1 MAGEGEQNGLGGSGV
16 ERRGGGFEKYF
27 SEADSWH
34 RDKTWIQFPFKDI
47 AQDGASCLKN
57 KKCQLKYLYML
68 YVVLFEY
75 ILFKINKL
83 FQ

>member
-1 MAGEGEQNGLGGSGV
+1 MSKAAGEGEQSGVGGSGV

-27 SEADSWH
+27 SEALGTE
-34 RDKTWIQFPFKDI
+34 TWIQFPFKDI
-47 AQDGASCLKN
+47 AQDGARCLKN
-57 KKCQLKYLYML
+57 KKWQLKYLYML

-75 ILFKINKL
+75 ILFQINML